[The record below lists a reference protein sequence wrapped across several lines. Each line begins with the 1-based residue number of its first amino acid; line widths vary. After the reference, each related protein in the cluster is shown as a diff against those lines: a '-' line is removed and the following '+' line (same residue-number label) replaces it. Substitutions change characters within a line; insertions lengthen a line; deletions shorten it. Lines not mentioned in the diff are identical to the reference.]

1 MNLRKFSEIEQFRHV
16 VADVIHSAEYIGQ
29 DSNNE
34 PMYDKSRAKPVLT
47 FKGTVKLHG
56 TNCGVAFDMLTGE
69 VKAQSHF
76 RYLSAEDDNFGFCA
90 WINSDEGARDV
101 SILGFSVMSVAPLER
116 ANTPLI
122 GMRVF
127 GEWCGPTVN
136 GKTAI
141 GQLPLR
147 WVVFGVLLTFADGR
161 EEWMQVDAVS
171 AHWKSMNPAE
181 TSLVHFITDYPRYSI
196 DIDFNQPEASL
207 DELERLTLEVE
218 AECPVAK
225 AHGIDG
231 GLGEGIVW
239 ENFHPKLGRL
249 TFKTKGMKHKGTRN
263 SRIVQI
269 EPEVL
274 ASMEAFTEA
283 VLTESRLEQ
292 GFGIIVADHG
302 KVTRDHIGT
311 FLKWVG
317 QDVLKEET
325 DTMEAS
331 GLERQQ
337 VMGRI
342 NQRAKQWLMP
352 RLAQV

>member
-1 MNLRKFSEIEQFRHV
+1 MQLRKFSEIEQFRHV
-16 VADVIHSAEYIGQ
+16 VGDVTHSAEYIGQ

-34 PMYDKSRAKPVLT
+34 PMYDASSRKPVLT
-47 FKGTVKLHG
+47 FNGTVKLHG
-56 TNCGVAFDMLTGE
+56 SNCGVAFDVLTGTVE
-69 VKAQSHF
+69 AQSHF
-76 RYLSAEDDNFGFCA
+76 SYLSVEDDNFGFCA
-90 WINSDEGARDV
+90 WVKSPSGTADLWSLRLR
-101 SILGFSVMSVAPLER
+101 ILATALDYVYQPILAIR
-116 ANTPLI
+116 T
-122 GMRVF
+122 F
-127 GEWCGPTVN
+127 GEWCGQGIY

-141 GQLPLR
+141 GYLPVR
-147 WVVFGVLLTFADGR
+147 WVVFGVLITLADGS
-161 EEWMQVDAVS
+161 EKWIPVGEVAAKW
-171 AHWKSMNPAE
+171 AE
-181 TSLVHFITDYPRYSI
+181 HIVGKESLLIHFITDFPTYAI
-196 DIDFNQPEASL
+196 DIDFNDPGASL

-225 AHGIDG
+225 AL
-231 GLGEGIVW
+231 GLIGVGEGIVW
-239 ENFHPKLGRL
+239 ECFHPKLGRL
-249 TFKTKGMKHKGTRN
+249 TFKTKGSKHKGTKN

-274 ASMEAFTEA
+274 ASMAAFTEA

-292 GFGIIVADHG
+292 GYGILVADHG
-302 KVTRDHIGT
+302 EVTDKHIGA

-331 GLERQQ
+331 GLERQH

-342 NQRAKQWLMP
+342 NRRAKEWLLP